1 MKRPAVILN
10 VEEAVMETAT
20 VELLVEL
27 ERRLID
33 RAFLYD
39 DPQAYR
45 EGVAQAM
52 REVRVELSERRSA

>member
-1 MKRPAVILN
+1 
-10 VEEAVMETAT
+10 METAT

-45 EGVAQAM
+45 EGVVQAM
-52 REVRVELSERRSA
+52 REVRVELAERRTA